1 MEKIQFE
8 MEVSQDTPLNEV
20 IKGLWGSVFRLITT
34 HDAGKAVI
42 IIGFDERNY
51 NGVSIGMA
59 GKRDQLLMA
68 LAELIKNDS
77 QGEGLLKEAYRLE
90 AKRIIKETG
99 VKPTPEYI
107 KTVIEELLLK

>member
-1 MEKIQFE
+1 
-8 MEVSQDTPLNEV
+8 
-20 IKGLWGSVFRLITT
+20 
-34 HDAGKAVI
+34 
-42 IIGFDERNY
+42 
-51 NGVSIGMA
+51 MA

-99 VKPTPEYI
+99 VKPNPELI